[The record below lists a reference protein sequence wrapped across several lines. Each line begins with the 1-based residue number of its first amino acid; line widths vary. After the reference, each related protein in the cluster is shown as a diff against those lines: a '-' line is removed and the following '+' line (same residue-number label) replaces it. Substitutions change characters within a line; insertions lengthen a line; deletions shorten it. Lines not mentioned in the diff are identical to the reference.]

1 MRNFIDSSG
10 RVWVVDINVAT
21 VKRVKA
27 LAQINLLEVV
37 QGDLIERLS
46 TDPVLLADVL
56 YAVCQPQAL
65 REQISD
71 EAFGQALAGDVI
83 DRATTALLEGLI
95 EFFPEPRRRLL
106 EKATAKYRQ
115 VQTKALE
122 LLEANLDNPQLE
134 AKILQ
139 QLQDELGELNSS
151 G

>member
-37 QGDLIERLS
+37 QGELIERLS

-65 REQISD
+65 REQVSD

-139 QLQDELGELNSS
+139 QLQEELGELNSS

>member
-21 VKRVKA
+21 VKRVKT
-27 LAQINLLEVV
+27 LAQVNLLEVV
-37 QGDLIERLS
+37 QGELIERLS

-65 REQISD
+65 REQVSD

-122 LLEANLDNPQLE
+122 LVEANLDNPQLE

-139 QLQDELGELNSS
+139 QLQEELGELNSS

>member
-27 LAQINLLEVV
+27 IAQINLLEVV

-65 REQISD
+65 REQVSD

>member
-21 VKRVKA
+21 VKRVKT
-27 LAQINLLEVV
+27 LAQVNLLEVV
-37 QGDLIERLS
+37 QGELIERLS
-46 TDPVLLADVL
+46 TDPVLLADIL

-122 LLEANLDNPQLE
+122 LVEANLDNPQLE

>member
-37 QGDLIERLS
+37 QGELIERLS

-65 REQISD
+65 REQVSD

-83 DRATTALLEGLI
+83 DRATTSLLEGLI

>member
-21 VKRVKA
+21 VKRVKT
-27 LAQINLLEVV
+27 LAQVNLLEVV
-37 QGDLIERLS
+37 QGELIERLS

-56 YAVCQPQAL
+56 CAVCQPQAL

-122 LLEANLDNPQLE
+122 LVEANLDNPQLE

>member
-65 REQISD
+65 REQVSD

-139 QLQDELGELNSS
+139 QLQEELGELNSS

>member
-27 LAQINLLEVV
+27 LAEINLLEVV

>member
-1 MRNFIDSSG
+1 
-10 RVWVVDINVAT
+10 
-21 VKRVKA
+21 
-27 LAQINLLEVV
+27 
-37 QGDLIERLS
+37 
-46 TDPVLLADVL
+46 L

-65 REQISD
+65 REQVSD

-139 QLQDELGELNSS
+139 QLQEELGELNSS

>member
-1 MRNFIDSSG
+1 MTGVSD
-10 RVWVVDINVAT
+10 W
-21 VKRVKA
+21 
-27 LAQINLLEVV
+27 LA
-37 QGDLIERLS
+37 S
-46 TDPVLLADVL
+46 
-56 YAVCQPQAL
+56 
-65 REQISD
+65 
-71 EAFGQALAGDVI
+71 FGQALAGDVI

-139 QLQDELGELNSS
+139 QLQEELGELNSS

>member
-65 REQISD
+65 REQVSD

>member
-37 QGDLIERLS
+37 QGELIERLS

-65 REQISD
+65 REQVSD

>member
-27 LAQINLLEVV
+27 LAEINLLEVV

-65 REQISD
+65 REQVSD